1 MVCVCVYLFVC
12 TNYYIKGMPKGMPRG
27 SQPYAR
33 KPAEKQVPTKFVSCA
48 ICLSML
54 CIQQR
59 TVGGEHPKERAA
71 CPPRTLLDQSIDL
84 FNIKLSLQLYLLQFS
99 F

>member
-1 MVCVCVYLFVC
+1 MG
-12 TNYYIKGMPKGMPRG
+12 IPMG
-27 SQPYAR
+27 SQPHAR

-59 TVGGEHPKERAA
+59 TVGGEQPKERAA
-71 CPPRTLLDQSIDL
+71 CPPRSLLDQSIDL
-84 FNIKLSLQLYLLQFS
+84 FIINLSLPLYYQLVFS
-99 F
+99 FI